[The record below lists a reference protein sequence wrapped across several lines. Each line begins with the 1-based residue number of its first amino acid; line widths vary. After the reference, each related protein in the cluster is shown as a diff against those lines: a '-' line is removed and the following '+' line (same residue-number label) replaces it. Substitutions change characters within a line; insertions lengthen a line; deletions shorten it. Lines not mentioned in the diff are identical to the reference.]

1 MIKLGSD
8 LLNPTT
14 LAGALFYAFAFL
26 VLAILL
32 ARLLRLGVRQIVR
45 EDLHHHLDQTSLMFF
60 TQLGQIL
67 IFIVAFTLYAHLVP
81 ALRALGTALLAGV
94 SVVSIVIGLAAQK
107 TLGNVIAGF
116 SLLLY
121 RPFLVGDQIQLN
133 APTGTEM
140 GNVVRLSLGYTEL
153 HTPDNRRVVIP
164 NSIMASQTIINFT
177 TAEERKIC
185 AVPMRISY
193 ESNVDAARQIMTE
206 LAAAHPLVKEVTGCP
221 LTQLGD
227 YAVTLTLYVWA
238 ANTGDAIQVERD
250 LYELIKGQFAQ
261 EGITI
266 PLPTSNVVWQNGQPV
281 ESATAVTH

>member
-1 MIKLGSD
+1 VINLGSE

-14 LAGALFYAFAFL
+14 LTGALFYALAFL

-32 ARLLRLGVRQIVR
+32 ARLLKLGVRQILH
-45 EDLHHHLDQTSLMFF
+45 EDTHHHFDQTSLLFF

-67 IFIVAFTLYAHLVP
+67 VFIVAFTLYAHLVP

-94 SVVSIVIGLAAQK
+94 SVVSIVVGLAAQK
-107 TLGNVIAGF
+107 TLGNVIAGL

-153 HTPDNRRVVIP
+153 LTPDNRRVVVP
-164 NSIMASQTIINFT
+164 NSIIASQTIINFT
-177 TAEERKIC
+177 TAEKRKIC
-185 AVPMRISY
+185 SVPMRISY
-193 ESNVDAARQIMTE
+193 DSDVTAARQIMTE
-206 LAAAHPLVKEVTGCP
+206 LAAAHPLVKEVGGCP

-227 YAVTLTLYVWA
+227 YAITLTLYAWT
-238 ANTGDAIQVERD
+238 ANTSDALQVERD
-250 LYELIKGQFAQ
+250 LYELIKGQFER

-266 PLPTSNVVWQNGQPV
+266 PLPTSSVIWQNGQP
-281 ESATAVTH
+281 ATTVPN